1 MPIIISHRGDPE
13 KALRQ
18 QQEFFECLGRAI
30 SQWAYVEDQV
40 YHTYRVIIDPG
51 DWIASAAAYHSVINM
66 KTRLDMIDAALS
78 VSRHYKH
85 RLSEWEKIRK
95 KIGNQSVRRNKVA
108 HWTVTHDAT
117 QDDEPGVTMYLQAP
131 LYDFRK
137 ISEEG
142 HREKIDTKQVVQ
154 WAGAFAKLGL
164 EIEDFW
170 RSLKS
175 K

>member
-1 MPIIISHRGDPE
+1 MSIIAHRGDPE

-18 QQEFFECLGRAI
+18 QQQFFEYLGRAV

-51 DWIASAAAYHSVINM
+51 DWVASAAAYHSVINM
-66 KTRLDMIDAALS
+66 KTRLDMIDAALN
-78 VSRHYKH
+78 VSRQYKD
-85 RLSEWEKIRK
+85 RFSEWGKIRK
-95 KIGNQSVRRNKVA
+95 KIRDQSARRNKVA
-108 HWTVTHDAT
+108 HWTVTGDAT
-117 QDDEPGVTMYLQAP
+117 RDDETGVTMYLHAP
-131 LYDFRK
+131 FYDVRK

-142 HREKIDTKQVVQ
+142 HQEKVDVKQLAQ
-154 WAGAFAKLGL
+154 WTSAFAKLGM

-175 K
+175 E